1 MFKLI
6 IVIIVPLY
14 AQRVKIKL
22 VTMIHAIMWTKMVI
36 VICKI
41 ITITTITDIMDSS
54 SIINIPPKAVSFL
67 EQLVHPDHA
76 LVQIKRRGKFIT
88 LLH

>member
-22 VTMIHAIMWTKMVI
+22 VMMIHVIIWTCLVI
-36 VICKI
+36 VISKI
-41 ITITTITDIMDSS
+41 VTITTITGILDSS
-54 SIINIPPKAVSFL
+54 SIINSRNKFSNYL
-67 EQLVHPDHA
+67 LSNYMNNNKSC
-76 LVQIKRRGKFIT
+76 IKQM
-88 LLH
+88 